1 MGTEV
6 IVIIAVLVIVLIAYI
21 VFARTLREELSLLR
35 TSVDHTKDS
44 VASSLLENTRDI
56 TTRLERASLVI
67 AELKKETGAFSE
79 IGRSMKDLQD
89 YLKSP
94 KLRGNIGEMVLTDL
108 ISQIFPKSSYLL
120 QYSFKS
126 GDKVDVIVK
135 TDAGL
140 LPIDSKF
147 PLENFQKMV
156 GETNPENAA
165 AYKRLFTKDVRLHIK
180 AISSKYLLPSEGT
193 LDFALMYI
201 PSESIYYEIV
211 MQDELMD
218 FARNSRVYPVSPSTL
233 YAALQTILLSFE
245 GRRVEAKAKEVF
257 ALLRGIQ
264 KEYEKAV
271 GTFETLGT
279 HVTNAYNKYS
289 EVHTGL
295 NTLGQKLQET
305 RNLATSADVHDD
317 KLIEK

>member
-6 IVIIAVLVIVLIAYI
+6 LLIIG
-21 VFARTLREELSLLR
+21 FAIILLLGYLSFTATLRQELSNLKS
-35 TSVDHTKDS
+35 SVDLTKDS
-44 VASSLLENTRDI
+44 VSASLLENTRDI

-108 ISQIFPKSSYLL
+108 IGQIFPKSSYIL
-120 QYSFKS
+120 QYTFKS

-156 GETNPENAA
+156 GETNAENSAA
-165 AYKRLFTKDVRLHIK
+165 FKRLFTKDVRLHIK

-271 GTFETLGT
+271 TTFETLGT

-295 NTLGQKLQET
+295 NTLGQKLQQT
-305 RNLATSADVHDD
+305 RTLATSDD
-317 KLIEK
+317 KLIEN